1 MTQQIPQA
9 KLKRIP
15 SPEESAQNAAALDE
29 VARSLGFTESEAR
42 PRRWTMRIGAL
53 LQQVRSRLGLRQDET
68 AKTAGIT
75 QSYLSRLEN
84 GMIQKRGPTIDVL
97 LRWAEAANADIEFA
111 VRSKRD
117 GRLLGR
123 ISSKDLDLAAGSGIS
138 RNGTAEDLQ
147 CALSDLDP
155 SEEADFYARELAHH
169 DEQKA

>member
-1 MTQQIPQA
+1 MTEHIPQA

-15 SPEESAQNAAALDE
+15 PREESAQNAAALDE
-29 VARSLGFTESEAR
+29 VARSLGFTEAEAR

-84 GMIQKRGPTIDVL
+84 GLIQKRGPTIDVL

-111 VRSKRD
+111 VRSKKD

-123 ISSKDLDLAAGSGIS
+123 ISSKDLDLAAEQDE
-138 RNGTAEDLQ
+138 TAHDVD
-147 CALSDLDP
+147 ALSHRDP
-155 SEEADFYARELAHH
+155 LEEPDFFSQEFAEH

>member
-1 MTQQIPQA
+1 MTEHIPKA

-15 SPEESAQNAAALDE
+15 SREESAQNAAALDA
-29 VARSLGFTESEAR
+29 VARSLGFTEAEAR

-84 GMIQKRGPTIDVL
+84 GLIQKRGPTIDVL

-111 VRSKRD
+111 VRSKKD

-123 ISSKDLDLAAGSGIS
+123 ISSKDLNFVAGQDE
-138 RNGTAEDLQ
+138 TARDVD
-147 CALSDLDP
+147 A
-155 SEEADFYARELAHH
+155 LAHMDPLEGPDFFSHEIAEH

>member
-1 MTQQIPQA
+1 MTEHIPQA

-15 SPEESAQNAAALDE
+15 PREESAQNAAALDE
-29 VARSLGFTESEAR
+29 VARSLGFTEEAEAR

-84 GMIQKRGPTIDVL
+84 GLIQKRGPTIDVL

-111 VRSKRD
+111 VRSKKD

-123 ISSKDLDLAAGSGIS
+123 ISSKDLNFVAGQDE
-138 RNGTAEDLQ
+138 TARDVD
-147 CALSDLDP
+147 A
-155 SEEADFYARELAHH
+155 LAHMDPLEGPDFFSHEIAEH